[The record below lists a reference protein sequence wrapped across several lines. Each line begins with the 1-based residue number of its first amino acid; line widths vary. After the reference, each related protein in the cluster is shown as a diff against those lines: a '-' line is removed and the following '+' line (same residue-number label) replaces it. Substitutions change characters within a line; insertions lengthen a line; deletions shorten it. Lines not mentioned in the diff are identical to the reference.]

1 MRLCDIARPKLD
13 NLMSNM
19 CWMATDMEHTMW
31 TALVTI
37 SRAFVVMPIFLKFIQ
52 SIKFNNER

>member
-1 MRLCDIARPKLD
+1 MRLCDIVQPKLD
-13 NLMSNM
+13 NLMTNM

-37 SRAFVVMPIFLKFIQ
+37 SHAFVVMSNLICK
-52 SIKFNNER
+52 K